1 MKIIH
6 TARLHLGGVQR
17 RQNQTI
23 VFKVPYLGDKAT
35 KNRRDEEVQTDS
47 YRLVAGMRSIA
58 QGYSQQYCN
67 SFVECQVVTTD
78 QENHFVIV

>member
-1 MKIIH
+1 MKIIR

-23 VFKVPYLGDKAT
+23 VFKVLYLGDKAT

-47 YRLVAGMRSIA
+47 YRLVTGMRSIA